1 MKHQLWPLDRKIR
14 VIEQVAKESRELEIA
29 NKTWI
34 QGKVVLW
41 TRKSIFQAKLF
52 VRRQEAEMEVWDH
65 FWPPIKQS
73 FVASVISDHQTPGF
87 GQKFDYVNFTG
98 GAKERQNFFVLRT
111 TRTTA
116 GYAVWW
122 TGVQVTNFLPVLNRT
137 VWTFQNLNQIQ
148 VIKRLLLEVDPRQC
162 RLSDPLGRQAEEDR
176 VAIWK
181 VDNLFLMKSQWSCS
195 VVSSYFIFLRWVF
208 YINFLIAGVILGLII
223 LPELFSG
230 HWKESGVFTIISFLF
245 VIVIYRQIIA
255 NCKIIFCCLQYRSF
269 VFDCQNNTRNQPL
282 VQVRKEMLSIE
293 KRTSTN
299 IKVLWDFEGILRSTM

>member
-14 VIEQVAKESRELEIA
+14 VIEQVAKESRELA
-29 NKTWI
+29 NKILI

-41 TRKSIFQAKLF
+41 TRTSIFQAKLF

-98 GAKERQNFFVLRT
+98 GAKERQDLFVLRT

-137 VWTFQNLNQIQ
+137 ISIFKPKSSWSDQKTLIQGGSATMQAIWPPGKAGWRGLSRNLEGGQLIPDEIPKILQ
-148 VIKRLLLEVDPRQC
+148 RGLLLLP
-162 RLSDPLGRQAEEDR
+162 LPPLGLLHQLPHRRSHPRTHHSARAAQRPLEG
-176 VAIWK
+176 IWG
-181 VDNLFLMKSQWSCS
+181 
-195 VVSSYFIFLRWVF
+195 IH
-208 YINFLIAGVILGLII
+208 NF
-223 LPELFSG
+223 
-230 HWKESGVFTIISFLF
+230 KLF
-245 VIVIYRQIIA
+245 VCNRDLQRD
-255 NCKIIFCCLQYRSF
+255 KMMHFCQL
-269 VFDCQNNTRNQPL
+269 
-282 VQVRKEMLSIE
+282 
-293 KRTSTN
+293 
-299 IKVLWDFEGILRSTM
+299 